1 MSYNVEEKFCRNFR
15 MILERHYPRQE
26 RRLAETLNISPAQ
39 INNVKHGRRAGTES
53 WRRWVADEL
62 GVSYEEMIELG
73 KPSPDNQDVIV
84 MAVSPDKGEQGGQPG
99 YRKVPLHETARLL
112 KGVRGPHL
120 DQRSST
126 EAAFIVSLAELHERA
141 DHEIR
146 ALRVTDDSMWPRLPE
161 GSIIF
166 VDVNDRRFS
175 EDRLYI
181 TLDPASISPMGVI
194 RRVRRVAQGK
204 SPQGYL
210 LTAENP
216 RYMPEMTEMEW
227 EELAVGRIVWI
238 WRNVEGVQAEP
249 QYQKVQKLESVEW
262 LAGGVAYQLNNA
274 LSPIM
279 GYGEMA
285 MEQAGE
291 NEELKAHIREM
302 MDASQRAKAL
312 GRQLL
317 AFSRQKIQDFSS
329 LDINEVL
336 RNAEHV
342 LLRPVLPEKVTLRM
356 ELASRM
362 QTVKA
367 DEGQVEQILINLIN
381 NALDAMPEGGRITI
395 VTDVVDLNE
404 DFARQRRGAMPGR
417 YVLMSVSDTGEGMDQ
432 ETLERV
438 FEPFFTT
445 KTSEHNAGLGLSN
458 TYGIV
463 KQHGG
468 NIWAY
473 SEPGLGSTFKVY
485 LPVAPEEV
493 HKLPVDLALV
503 KAPGKIVTE
512 TDSAEEGTIVL
523 LVEDER
529 TVRYMCYFILK
540 KAGYKVLVAKSG
552 AEAVSVLNRHEGPL
566 HFLLTDVILPDL
578 HGNELYQQVSSRYPD
593 LSVLYMSGYAK
604 NVIVYHGILR
614 PNAPF
619 LQKPFGS
626 TELVARVEEILYAD
640 SQAN

>member
-1 MSYNVEEKFCRNFR
+1 MSYNIEEKFCRNFR

-120 DQRSST
+120 DQRCST

-566 HFLLTDVILPDL
+566 HFLLTDV
-578 HGNELYQQVSSRYPD
+578 
-593 LSVLYMSGYAK
+593 
-604 NVIVYHGILR
+604 
-614 PNAPF
+614 
-619 LQKPFGS
+619 
-626 TELVARVEEILYAD
+626 
-640 SQAN
+640 